1 MRKCANKR
9 SKWWSKILVQG
20 QVRIIGGIWRG
31 RKLKV
36 PDLPGLRPTP
46 DRVRETL
53 FNWLQPVLAGAY
65 CLDMFAGS
73 GALGFEALSRG
84 AAFVDMVDQNYQV
97 VELLRQE
104 AIKFAAKNLEIYV
117 ANAPSQ
123 LRVPSKPYDVVF
135 IDPPFTED
143 LLVPSCIFLE
153 ENAFLADEAYI
164 YLEAKSALDASK
176 LPANWKLLKN
186 KKAGNVAYHLALR
199 SKN

>member
-1 MRKCANKR
+1 M
-9 SKWWSKILVQG
+9 VPG
-20 QVRIIGGIWRG
+20 QVRIISGIWRG

-53 FNWLQPVLAGAY
+53 FNWLQPMIAGAR
-65 CLDMFAGS
+65 CLDMYTGS

-104 AIKFAAKNLEIYV
+104 AIKFAATNLEIYV
-117 ANAPSQ
+117 ANAPHQ
-123 LRVPSKPYDVVF
+123 LRKPEKPYDIVF
-135 IDPPFTED
+135 VDPPFNED
-143 LLVPSCIFLE
+143 LLLPSCIFLE
-153 ENAFLADEAYI
+153 ENGFLADEAHI
-164 YLEAKSALDASK
+164 YLEARSALDANS
-176 LPANWKLLKN
+176 LPSNWQLVKN